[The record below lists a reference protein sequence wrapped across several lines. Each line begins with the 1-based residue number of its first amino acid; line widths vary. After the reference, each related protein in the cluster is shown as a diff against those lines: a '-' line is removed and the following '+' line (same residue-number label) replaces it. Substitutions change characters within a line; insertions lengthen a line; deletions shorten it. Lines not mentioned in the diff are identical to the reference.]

1 MSSVLERMYLD
12 DSLIKLS
19 LEAEDKNSV
28 LEEIA
33 LLLKDGGYVK
43 ESFSN
48 AIKEREVNY
57 PTGLQLEH
65 IGVAIPHTDAEFVN
79 EQSMAIAILKNPVNF
94 TFMGSEDVQVPAAA
108 NLPIVEKA
116 LTLHGNKA
124 VTVKEFPGL
133 NHCLQHCQ
141 TCLPDEYGEIRET
154 VSPEVLQF
162 VGEWIMKR

>member
-1 MSSVLERMYLD
+1 MSSVLDRMYLD
-12 DSLIKLS
+12 DRLIKLS

-65 IGVAIPHTDAEFVN
+65 IGVAIPHTDTEFVN
-79 EQSMAIAILKNPVNF
+79 EQSMAIAILKNPVHF
-94 TFMGSEDVQVPAAA
+94 TFMGSEDVLVPVKVVFMLAIKEPHAQLEFLQA
-108 NLPIVEKA
+108 LMELFQNDELVLDIVDSNSEKEVVEKF
-116 LTLHGNKA
+116 K
-124 VTVKEFPGL
+124 K
-133 NHCLQHCQ
+133 
-141 TCLPDEYGEIRET
+141 YI
-154 VSPEVLQF
+154 S
-162 VGEWIMKR
+162 

>member
-19 LEAEDKNSV
+19 LEAEDKNLV

-33 LLLKDGGYVK
+33 LLLKNGGYVK

-48 AIKEREVNY
+48 AIKEREVHY

-79 EQSMAIAILKNPVNF
+79 EQSMAIAILKNPVSF
-94 TFMGSEDVQVPAAA
+94 TFMGSEDVLVPVKVVFMLAIKEPHAQLEFLQA
-108 NLPIVEKA
+108 LMELFQNDELVLDIVNSNSEKEVVEKF
-116 LTLHGNKA
+116 K
-124 VTVKEFPGL
+124 K
-133 NHCLQHCQ
+133 
-141 TCLPDEYGEIRET
+141 YI
-154 VSPEVLQF
+154 S
-162 VGEWIMKR
+162 